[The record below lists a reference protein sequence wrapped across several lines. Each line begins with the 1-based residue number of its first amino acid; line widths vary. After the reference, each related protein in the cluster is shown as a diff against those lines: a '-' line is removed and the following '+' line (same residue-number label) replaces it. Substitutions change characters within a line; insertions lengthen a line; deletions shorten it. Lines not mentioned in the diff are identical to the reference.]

1 MNVFVKNVQ
10 TDKAPKAIGPYSQ
23 ATKLGD
29 FVYLSGQVALD
40 PQTGA
45 LAGER
50 IEEQTH
56 QVMKNIGAIL
66 SELGLRYDHIMKTTV
81 FLKDL
86 NDFQAFN
93 EVYASYFDDQYP
105 ARSCIAV
112 ADIPAGSK
120 VEVECLVIDTLVYE
134 QQMTAQQSGCSS
146 CSGGCESGGCGG
158 C

>member
-1 MNVFVKNVQ
+1 
-10 TDKAPKAIGPYSQ
+10 
-23 ATKLGD
+23 
-29 FVYLSGQVALD
+29 
-40 PQTGA
+40 
-45 LAGER
+45 
-50 IEEQTH
+50 
-56 QVMKNIGAIL
+56 MKNIGAIL

-134 QQMTAQQSGCSS
+134 QQMAAQQSGCSS

>member
-45 LAGER
+45 LAGES

-66 SELGLRYDHIMKTTV
+66 SELGLRYDHIMKPTV

-93 EVYASYFDDQYP
+93 
-105 ARSCIAV
+105 
-112 ADIPAGSK
+112 
-120 VEVECLVIDTLVYE
+120 
-134 QQMTAQQSGCSS
+134 
-146 CSGGCESGGCGG
+146 
-158 C
+158 